1 MINIEAF
8 NYALK
13 ATWIRRLITDNCKW
27 QDYILKYLDLEKMTA
42 VDAKYTEEI
51 MNKIDNPFWKD
62 VLKAFIKTNENI
74 EPEDTLHILKTPI
87 FYNCNICIDK
97 RYVF

>member
-1 MINIEAF
+1 
-8 NYALK
+8 
-13 ATWIRRLITDNCKW
+13 
-27 QDYILKYLDLEKMTA
+27 MTA

-51 MNKIDNPFWKD
+51 MNKIYNPFWKD

-87 FYNCNICIDK
+87 FHNCNICIDK
-97 RYVF
+97 RYFSGKTGSRRELNL